1 MKVVGLGLL
10 KHLEWPEGRPSPSA
24 VRDASFNL
32 GHVLFIKVGRAPLA
46 AGVCSVQESRALTQ
60 LRA

>member
-1 MKVVGLGLL
+1 MLVKLVGLGLL

-32 GHVLFIKVGRAPLA
+32 GHVLFIKVDRPP
-46 AGVCSVQESRALTQ
+46 CSRSLERP
-60 LRA
+60 R

>member
-32 GHVLFIKVGRAPLA
+32 GHVLFIKVGRPPLQQVPGGYKVA
-46 AGVCSVQESRALTQ
+46 VL
-60 LRA
+60 